1 MFQYYWMIWSTA
13 LRARLEPLRREP
25 EAGEIT
31 TTVLVIALFAI
42 ATIIIVGV
50 ITAKILAKANSIDLQ

>member
-1 MFQYYWMIWSTA
+1 MFQYYWTIWSTA